1 MSLKAVSIIDIQSI
15 YNEIFQSAFTNIEI
29 CLTMEPR
36 GGIVEGYDNLQA
48 LLFLSEAWQ
57 EMLARHHHVDPDR
70 LKESL
75 IVLEGHP

>member
-1 MSLKAVSIIDIQSI
+1 
-15 YNEIFQSAFTNIEI
+15 
-29 CLTMEPR
+29 MEPR

-48 LLFLSEAWQ
+48 LLFLSEVWQ
-57 EMLARHHHVDPDR
+57 EMLARHHHVDPDH

>member
-1 MSLKAVSIIDIQSI
+1 M
-15 YNEIFQSAFTNIEI
+15 FQSAIIDIEI
-29 CLTMEPR
+29 CLTMELR
-36 GGIVEGYDNLQA
+36 VGIVEGYDNLQA

-57 EMLARHHHVDPDR
+57 EMLARHHHVDPDH

>member
-1 MSLKAVSIIDIQSI
+1 MVLQ
-15 YNEIFQSAFTNIEI
+15 
-29 CLTMEPR
+29 

-57 EMLARHHHVDPDR
+57 EMSTRHHPVDPGH
-70 LKESL
+70 LKEWL